1 MSMTNV
7 PYANITAKIAATVS
21 QGLNAETRSGAI
33 CWYHFTASS
42 TSYRVCATNSAS
54 PMDPTA
60 MQS

>member
-1 MSMTNV
+1 MSVTNLS
-7 PYANITAKIAATVS
+7 YANSTAKIAAMVS

-42 TSYRVCATNSAS
+42 TPYRVCATNSAS

-60 MQS
+60 MHS